1 MNYSMIIYILGYLLR
16 FEAVFL
22 ILPTIV
28 GFIYRE
34 TDAFIYLGL
43 SLAIYLLGTIFT
55 QKRSPDKQ
63 FHPKEGFVTVAFG
76 WIVLSAFGALPFV
89 LTGDIP
95 SYIDALFETISGFTT
110 TGASILS
117 DVEALSHANLFW
129 RSFTHWIGGMGV
141 FVFILAILPMIGGST
156 IHLMK
161 AEAPGPSV
169 DKFVP
174 RVKDTAKILY
184 LLYMGITVLQI
195 ICLMLAGMPLFDT
208 VTHTFGTVGTG
219 GFGIKNTSIGA
230 YTSLQQNI
238 ITFFMIAS
246 GVNYTAYFYLIS
258 KNFKDAFHLEEVRWY
273 LGIIL
278 FSVGIITWN
287 TFGLYSG
294 FSETLRHAFFQVA
307 SIITTTGY
315 STVDFDL
322 WPELSKTVLILL
334 MIIGACA
341 GSTGGGFKVSRILI
355 LAKTIKKELSMM
367 IHPREIKKIRMDGHV
382 LKHEVIRSVNV
393 FTIIYF
399 LLFFISILLISID
412 NFDFTTNFT
421 AVAATINN
429 IGPGLSKVGPT
440 CNFGSYSI
448 FSKIVLMFNMLAGRL
463 ELFPMIF
470 LLMPGTWKRNK

>member
-16 FEAVFL
+16 FEAIFL

-34 TDAFIYLGL
+34 TDAFVYLGL
-43 SLAIYLLGTIFT
+43 SLAIYLLGTLFT
-55 QKRSPDKQ
+55 HKRSPEKQ

-76 WIVLSAFGALPFV
+76 WIVLSVFGALPFV

-110 TGASILS
+110 TGASILP

-195 ICLMLAGMPLFDT
+195 LCLILAGMPLFDT
-208 VTHTFGTVGTG
+208 LTHTFGTVGTG
-219 GFGIKNTSIGA
+219 GFGIKNTSVGA
-230 YTSLQQNI
+230 YTPHQQNI

-246 GVNYTAYFYLIS
+246 GVNYSAYFYLIS
-258 KNFKDAFHLEEVRWY
+258 RNFKDAFHMEEVRWY

-278 FSVGIITWN
+278 FSVGIVTWN
-287 TFGLYSG
+287 TLGLYSG
-294 FSETLRHAFFQVA
+294 FSEALRHAFFQVA

-341 GSTGGGFKVSRILI
+341 SSTGGGFKVSRILI

-399 LLFFISILLISID
+399 LLFFISVLLISID

-440 CNFGSYSI
+440 CNFSCYSI
-448 FSKIVLMFNMLAGRL
+448 FSKIILMFNMLAGRL

-470 LLMPGTWKRNK
+470 LIMPGTWKRNR